1 MKISYQ
7 IKHLKHLSF
16 IYMGKHSLSLIK
28 MFVGVEHMYRI
39 CQLSFNLK
47 NHNIKK
53 GGNLKTTE
61 NLSNV

>member
-28 MFVGVEHMYRI
+28 MFVGGERMI
-39 CQLSFNLK
+39 Q
-47 NHNIKK
+47 
-53 GGNLKTTE
+53 
-61 NLSNV
+61 NLSVIL